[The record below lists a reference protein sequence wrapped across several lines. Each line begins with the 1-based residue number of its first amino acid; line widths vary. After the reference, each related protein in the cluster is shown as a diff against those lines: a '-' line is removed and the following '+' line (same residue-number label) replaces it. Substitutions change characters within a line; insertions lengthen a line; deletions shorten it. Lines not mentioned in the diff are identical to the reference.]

1 MKVDR
6 RQFGAMLLGGAAVLL
21 PGCSQEDRR
30 TPTDHE
36 NLAAQRRTERAGA
49 GAGRYGS
56 QRYAG
61 YRDLARLPWY
71 ELDSEGRLRCIDP
84 EVPHGIDIHAHLGM
98 SLLFAPALDLQT
110 RTTRVEYMLDCDA
123 RHPALPFDLDVYA
136 NANFDDAEL
145 SELRWGAVRQLTVGS
160 GRAETQT
167 LPNLLAEMN
176 DCRIER
182 ACLLPISFGLPFGD
196 DLTRN
201 WLDAIEESGNATRF
215 IPGASVHPR
224 DPAALDQLGEFS
236 ERGCRIVKLHPGAQR
251 FYPDEPEAMSI
262 YEACNRLGLVV
273 FFHAGRAGI
282 EPEIAQQYNLVRF
295 LEPALAEF
303 PGLQVVLGHAGARD
317 VAEAIPLA
325 QRYPNAWLGIHG
337 QSISQLGELID
348 AVDNRRLLFG
358 SDWPFYPLA
367 TSQAKVLIVSEH
379 NPELRTNLLRENA
392 RHLFERAAAA

>member
-1 MKVDR
+1 MKVGR
-6 RQFGAMLLGGAAVLL
+6 RQFGSMLLGGAAALL

-30 TPTDHE
+30 TPTDHMD
-36 NLAAQRRTERAGA
+36 LARQQRAERAGT
-49 GAGRYGS
+49 GTGRYGS

-71 ELDSEGRLRCIDP
+71 ELDPRGRLRCVDP
-84 EVPHGIDIHAHLGM
+84 EIPDGIDIHAHLGM
-98 SLLFAPALDLQT
+98 SLLFAPELDLQA
-110 RTTRVEYMLDCDA
+110 RTPRVEYMLDCDA

-136 NANFDDAEL
+136 NANFDDEAL

-167 LPNLLAEMN
+167 LPNLLAEMD

-182 ACLLPISFGLPFGD
+182 ACLLPIAFGLPFGD
-196 DLTRN
+196 NLTRN
-201 WLDAIEESGNATRF
+201 WLRAIEESGNHTRF

-224 DPAALDQLGEFS
+224 DPGALDQLGEFS
-236 ERGCRIVKLHPGAQR
+236 ERGCRIVKLHPGGQR
-251 FYPDEPEAMSI
+251 FYPDQPEAMAI
-262 YEACNRLGLVV
+262 YEACDRLGLVV

-282 EPEIAQQYNLVRF
+282 EPQIAQQYNLVRF

-303 PGLQVVLGHAGARD
+303 PDLQVVLGHAGARD

-325 QRYPNAWLGIHG
+325 QSYPNAWLGIHG
-337 QSISQLGELID
+337 QGISQLGELID
-348 AVDNRRLLFG
+348 RVDNRRLLFG

-367 TSQAKVLIVSEH
+367 ASQAKVLIVSEH
-379 NPELRTNLLRENA
+379 DPELRANLLRKNA
-392 RHLFERAAAA
+392 QHLFDRAAGA